1 MKNLITGDSHT
12 EAIQFNNS
20 SLLLCSAGSA
30 KGLNNPN
37 SISQYN
43 KLIIN
48 NINNNNYNILVFSF
62 GSVDV
67 DFSFIHK
74 LIDNPSI
81 DYIEFNKIVIDN
93 YLEFIVNNFRD
104 RNIIILSISLPT
116 LADEYLKYG
125 LLNGHINYLENY
137 NIDILKN
144 KLDNMI
150 LPNILERTNISMNFN
165 EQLKNKVI
173 SLNLNNIKYLDVTSF
188 TYDDQLKRIKDIFFT
203 KNDHHNWYRMHFYGE
218 IINKFIETNFLV

>member
-1 MKNLITGDSHT
+1 M
-12 EAIQFNNS
+12 
-20 SLLLCSAGSA
+20 
-30 KGLNNPN
+30 
-37 SISQYN
+37 
-43 KLIIN
+43 
-48 NINNNNYNILVFSF
+48 FSF

-203 KNDHHNWYRMHFYGE
+203 KNDHHNLYRMHFYGE